1 LRLDQGLLAWLD
13 DTVDAPV
20 RAAARYFLEPGANP
34 REAVVYFAVGS
45 NIRQYQAEDG
55 DINWN
60 LAFCENPDDNGDC
73 PEVHAAFSLN
83 SIGNMLYYGDR
94 DGNLV
99 GVRVADFAT
108 AAPTPEP
115 TAVPTTAPSTVAPTI
130 TSTKE
135 PSSLEAPVEAPVEPP
150 VMEPPVEP
158 PVEAPTTTGR
168 GDLSSNNQEQESS
181 SSSTASSIMEQ
192 LPLILGVICGVLLV
206 LIGFVILKR
215 RSRNRKNA
223 RGVDGNPTED
233 TSDDDEEAA
242 ARRSL
247 NDKIVLVLQGQEEGN
262 LTTPTS
268 KRGGS
273 NDSGTP
279 ATLTSIA
286 ETPENYKDDGTVD
299 AESVGYEIK
308 SVAEDEPYAVRNLEE
323 TFSIGG
329 GEEEAA
335 VASVASASVAS
346 GGAASNQHESSSIN
360 SINSNTSPKNS
371 AAAAAA
377 AAALEASSTAS
388 PVTSDHESNS
398 SSIRRSFLSQSL
410 MERVAAAG
418 AVVSAAVAGG
428 AARRSSEEEEKK
440 ESDSV
445 QPTHKWGDRPILST
459 KSGDQSIL
467 STKSGDQSIRMTQSG
482 DQSIHT
488 AQSGDQSIRMT
499 KSDDQTNTVSPLNS
513 PTPSYL
519 SNEPGRITAYQR
531 PSSPAARAA
540 SPVGS
545 LASLDESLYFDES
558 TIASLELPGDGHS
571 LAEALGMNGQPVDAS
586 DCPED
591 EIMGKVR
598 PGSHYL
604 SRHQAKKD
612 QDVVKAAVV
621 PAKTALTR
629 SKSAD
634 RSRPIY
640 KGVSVR
646 PSRSR
651 AGLFSRRQP
660 PLQTA
665 DPEDE
670 DSSAELPAPRA
681 SSVPPRPARKVDQK
695 LSNAPSASPPPKSTG
710 EEDSLSQS
718 SAPKFTRAGYYVEE
732 TEKEKK
738 SPADPWSTFLNE
750 LSKVEDQFF
759 NPTAASK
766 AEGRSRS
773 EGDNNNAE
781 ESDTDVESLEPPP
794 PAPRT
799 FFA

>member
-1 LRLDQGLLAWLD
+1 M
-13 DTVDAPV
+13 DAPV

-55 DINWN
+55 DLNWD
-60 LAFCENPDDNGDC
+60 LPFCEDSEDNGDC
-73 PEVHAAFSLN
+73 PDVHAAFSLN

-99 GVRVADFAT
+99 GVRVADFET
-108 AAPTPEP
+108 AAPTPVP
-115 TAVPTTAPSTVAPTI
+115 TAVPTAAPSTVAPSI
-130 TSTKE
+130 APTK
-135 PSSLEAPVEAPVEPP
+135 APAGFFVVTEAPVEPP
-150 VMEPPVEP
+150 VTATPVAP
-158 PVEAPTTTGR
+158 PVEAPTDR
-168 GDLSSNNQEQESS
+168 GDLSSSNQEQESS
-181 SSSTASSIMEQ
+181 SSSSSSSIMEQ
-192 LPLILGVICGVLLV
+192 LPLILGVICGVLFV

-215 RSRNRKNA
+215 HSRNRKNNNA

-247 NDKIVLVLQGQEEGN
+247 NEKIALVLQGQEEGN
-262 LTTPTS
+262 VTPTS
-268 KRGGS
+268 KHRGS
-273 NDSGTP
+273 NNGGTP

-286 ETPENYKDDGTVD
+286 ETPENFKDDGTVD

-308 SVAEDEPYAVRNLEE
+308 SVAEDEPNAVRNLEE
-323 TFSIGG
+323 TFSGGG
-329 GEEEAA
+329 GEEEVA
-335 VASVASASVAS
+335 VASGASALVAS
-346 GGAASNQHESSSIN
+346 GGAASKQHESISN
-360 SINSNTSPKNS
+360 SINSNASPKNS

-377 AAALEASSTAS
+377 LEASGTAS
-388 PVTSDHESNS
+388 PVTSNHESNS
-398 SSIRRSFLSQSL
+398 SSIQRSFMSQSL
-410 MERVAAAG
+410 MEKVAAAG
-418 AVVSAAVAGG
+418 AAVSAAVAGG
-428 AARRSSEEEEKK
+428 AVLRSSEEEEKK
-440 ESDSV
+440 ETDNV
-445 QPTHKWGDRPILST
+445 QASIRKWEDRSIRKT
-459 KSGDQSIL
+459 KSGDQTIL
-467 STKSGDQSIRMTQSG
+467 SAQSGDQSIRMTQSG
-482 DQSIHT
+482 D
-488 AQSGDQSIRMT
+488 DQP
-499 KSDDQTNTVSPLNS
+499 NTVSPLNS

-519 SNEPGRITAYQR
+519 SNEPGRITAYKR
-531 PSSPAARAA
+531 PSSPAAHTS

-545 LASLDESLYFDES
+545 LGSLDESLYIDES

-591 EIMGKVR
+591 EIMGIVR

-612 QDVVKAAVV
+612 RDVVKAAAVR
-621 PAKTALTR
+621 AKTAAEAPTR
-629 SKSAD
+629 SHSAG
-634 RSRPIY
+634 RSRPMY

-646 PSRSR
+646 PSR

-660 PLQTA
+660 PLKTA

-670 DSSAELPAPRA
+670 DSSAESPAPRA
-681 SSVPPRPARKVDQK
+681 SSVPPRPAGKEGQK
-695 LSNAPSASPPPKSTG
+695 LSNTPTSSPPSQST

-718 SAPKFTRAGYYVEE
+718 SPHFTRAGYYVEE
-732 TEKEKK
+732 SEKEKE
-738 SPADPWSTFLNE
+738 SPADPWSNFLNE

-759 NPTAASK
+759 NPTAARK
-766 AEGRSRS
+766 AEGRSRN
-773 EGDNNNAE
+773 EGDNNAAE

-799 FFA
+799 FYA